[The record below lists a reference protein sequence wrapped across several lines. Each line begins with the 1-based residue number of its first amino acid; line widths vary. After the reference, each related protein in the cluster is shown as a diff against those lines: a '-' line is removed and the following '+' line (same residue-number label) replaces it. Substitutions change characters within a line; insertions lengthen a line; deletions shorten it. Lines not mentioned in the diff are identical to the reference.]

1 MIEDKLLDVAIAQ
14 FGQFG
19 LEGASTRAI
28 ARAAGTAMS
37 SITYHY
43 GGKEGLYL
51 ATADHIAAQMRE
63 RLHPIVAAAAAAGAI
78 APDDAIEAILRV
90 LDAIAQIMLGPES
103 EHWARFIVR
112 EQMQPTEA
120 FERIYA
126 GAMAPVMAGMAR
138 LIAAATGQTDPLET
152 RLLALTMFGQALVFR
167 AARATVMKAIERL
180 DTATEAAIRL
190 RIRSNIHAILIAARN
205 EP

>member
-51 ATADHIAAQMRE
+51 ATADYIAAQMRE
-63 RLHPIVAAAAAAGAI
+63 RLHPIIAAAADGAI

-126 GAMAPVMAGMAR
+126 GAMAPVMGGMAR

>member
-1 MIEDKLLDVAIAQ
+1 MIEDELLDVAIAQ

>member
-1 MIEDKLLDVAIAQ
+1 MVEDKLLDVAIAQ